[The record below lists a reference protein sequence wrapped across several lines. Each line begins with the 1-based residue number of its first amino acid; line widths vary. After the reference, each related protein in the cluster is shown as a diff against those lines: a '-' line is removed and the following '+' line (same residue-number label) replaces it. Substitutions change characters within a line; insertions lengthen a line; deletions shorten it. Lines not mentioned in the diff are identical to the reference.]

1 MAGIG
6 FELKK
11 LFAQKGLL
19 NSVKAYGYAT
29 VICTGP
35 MLFGFVLLLGITAL
49 CVLSGAPIQTR
60 EHLICMIT
68 YTLLASVVVTSFFS
82 LAVTRFIADM
92 LFEEK
97 NEAVIPAFWGS
108 SIFMMVLGS
117 VIYGIF
123 LAFSGATLTRALL
136 CFVLFNEL
144 IIVWNAMNF
153 LSAIKDY
160 KGIFLSFFS
169 AIGVSLLV
177 GGLFMWLKMPTIE
190 SLLLAVSLGY
200 GVMLIWDAIL
210 LHRYFPFGDF
220 SAFEFMKWID
230 KCWPLALSGLL
241 MCIGM
246 YGHFVVMWCSDIGVQ
261 TGGLFFGAPWYDVP
275 ALLAFM
281 TSIITTVN
289 FVVAVEVNFYPKYR
303 NHYSLYNDRGTID
316 NIKQSEKEM
325 IGTLKTELM
334 YTALKQLLFTTVV
347 VALGGYLLDFL
358 PLGFNEVMRG
368 YFRTLCVAY
377 GIYAI
382 GNMLMLILLYFTD
395 YMGALA
401 CTAVFAVSSVVLSIV
416 SLHFPDVYYGFGF
429 LLSALLFAI
438 VSVVRLNYFTKRLPY
453 YILAV
458 QPLVGREHSGIF
470 TKLGAF
476 LEKTLGGV
484 VKHEKQD
491 Q

>member
-123 LAFSGATLTRALL
+123 LAFSGATLTQALL

-153 LSAIKDY
+153 LAAIKDY
-160 KGIFLSFFS
+160 KGMFLSFFS
-169 AIGVSLLV
+169 SIGVSLLV
-177 GGLFMWLKMPTIE
+177 GGLFM
-190 SLLLAVSLGY
+190 
-200 GVMLIWDAIL
+200 
-210 LHRYFPFGDF
+210 
-220 SAFEFMKWID
+220 
-230 KCWPLALSGLL
+230 
-241 MCIGM
+241 
-246 YGHFVVMWCSDIGVQ
+246 
-261 TGGLFFGAPWYDVP
+261 
-275 ALLAFM
+275 
-281 TSIITTVN
+281 
-289 FVVAVEVNFYPKYR
+289 
-303 NHYSLYNDRGTID
+303 
-316 NIKQSEKEM
+316 
-325 IGTLKTELM
+325 
-334 YTALKQLLFTTVV
+334 
-347 VALGGYLLDFL
+347 
-358 PLGFNEVMRG
+358 
-368 YFRTLCVAY
+368 
-377 GIYAI
+377 
-382 GNMLMLILLYFTD
+382 
-395 YMGALA
+395 
-401 CTAVFAVSSVVLSIV
+401 
-416 SLHFPDVYYGFGF
+416 
-429 LLSALLFAI
+429 
-438 VSVVRLNYFTKRLPY
+438 
-453 YILAV
+453 
-458 QPLVGREHSGIF
+458 
-470 TKLGAF
+470 
-476 LEKTLGGV
+476 
-484 VKHEKQD
+484 
-491 Q
+491 